1 MTALRHWLEAH
12 RDLWTRYGST
22 FAYFWRHRDQM
33 RSQLLLEDEA
43 QFLPTALAVQEAPAS
58 RTARWVAWLIMSMV
72 LLAFAWAFVGRMDIV
87 VNAQG
92 KVIPS
97 SRIQT
102 IASVDT
108 GAIVMLGVHD
118 GQRVK
123 TGDLLLQLDSRAI
136 DAERDKALSDK
147 GEAALTGARNLALL
161 SALTT
166 GRPPRM
172 PTAQQLEA
180 QYQVHIEPA
189 KWEAAQRHVQ
199 GQFLDYSSK
208 QQKFADDIG
217 HYRQMLP
224 LVARQAESYRMLA
237 ATQDVSRDAW
247 QEKEQARLQLQAQLQ
262 EARNQQAALLA
273 ETKKNALDQIAE
285 ARRTAAESGHDAVRA
300 ASTSG
305 LLTLRAPVDGTVQQ
319 LAVHTIGGVAQ
330 AAQPLM
336 QIVPAGGPL
345 EIEAFMENKDK
356 GFVHAG
362 QSVAVKVDAF
372 EYTKYGTLPGKVTHV
387 SQDAIPDEKRGL
399 IYAVKVLL
407 DETMLDVEGEPTPV
421 TPGMAVN
428 VEIKTGDRRVI
439 EYVMS
444 PLIRH
449 TREALH
455 ER

>member
-1 MTALRHWLEAH
+1 MNLRHRVQAH
-12 RDLWTRYGST
+12 GELWGRYGRT
-22 FAYFWRHRDQM
+22 FAYFWQHRDQL
-33 RSQLLLEDEA
+33 RSRMLLEDEA
-43 QFLPTALAVQEAPAS
+43 EFLPAALAVQEAPPS
-58 RTARWVAWLIMSMV
+58 RTARWVARLLMLLV
-72 LLAFAWAFVGRMDIV
+72 LLAFAWALIGRMDIV

-108 GAIVMLGVHD
+108 GAIVTLNVQE

-123 TGDLLLQLDSRAI
+123 AGDVLLQLDTRAI
-136 DAERDKALSDK
+136 DAERDKALGDK
-147 GEAALTGARNLALL
+147 SEAVLSGARNLALL
-161 SALTT
+161 QALAK

-172 PTAQQLEA
+172 PSVQQLEA

-189 KWEAAQRHVQ
+189 KWEAAQQHVQ

-208 QQKFADDIG
+208 QKKFADDIR
-217 HYRQMLP
+217 HYGQMLP
-224 LVARQAESYRMLA
+224 LATRQAESYKVLST
-237 ATQDVSRDAW
+237 TQDVSRDAW
-247 QEKEQARLQLQAQLQ
+247 QEKEQARLQLQANLQ

-285 ARRTAAESGHDAVRA
+285 ARRIAADSGHDAVRA

-305 LLTLRAPVDGTVQQ
+305 LLTLKAPVDGTVQQ

-336 QIVPAGGPL
+336 QIVPTGGPL

-362 QSVAVKVDAF
+362 QSVAVKVDTF
-372 EYTKYGTLPGKVTHV
+372 EYTKYGTLPGRVIHV

-399 IYAVKVLL
+399 LYAVKVLL
-407 DETMLDVEGEPTPV
+407 DRTTLDVDGKDTEV

-428 VEIKTGDRRVI
+428 VEIKTGDRRIV
-439 EYVMS
+439 EYVLS
-444 PLIRH
+444 PLLRH
-449 TREALH
+449 THEALN

>member
-1 MTALRHWLEAH
+1 MNLRHRLQAH
-12 RDLWTRYGST
+12 GELWGRYGRT
-22 FAYFWRHRDQM
+22 FAYFWQHRDQM
-33 RSQLLLEDEA
+33 RSRMLLEDEA
-43 QFLPTALAVQEAPAS
+43 EFLPAALAVQEAPPS
-58 RTARWVAWLIMSMV
+58 RTARWIARLLMLLV
-72 LLAFAWAFVGRMDIV
+72 LLAFAWALIGRMDIV

-108 GAIVMLGVHD
+108 GAIVTLNVQD

-123 TGDLLLQLDSRAI
+123 AGDVLLQLDTRAI
-136 DAERDKALSDK
+136 DAERDKALGDK
-147 GEAALTGARNLALL
+147 SEAVLNGARNLALL
-161 SALTT
+161 QALSQ

-172 PTAQQLEA
+172 PSAQQLDE

-189 KWEAAQRHVQ
+189 KWEAARLHVQ
-199 GQFLDYSSK
+199 GQFLDYSSRQK
-208 QQKFADDIG
+208 KFADDIR
-217 HYRQMLP
+217 HYGRMLP
-224 LVARQAESYRMLA
+224 LATRQAESYKALA

-273 ETKKNALDQIAE
+273 ETRKNALDQIAE
-285 ARRTAAESGHDAVRA
+285 ARRIAADSGHDAVRA
-300 ASTSG
+300 ASTGG

-362 QSVAVKVDAF
+362 QSVAVKVDTF
-372 EYTKYGTLPGKVTHV
+372 EYTKYGTLPGKVIHV

-399 IYAVKVLL
+399 LYAVKVLL
-407 DETMLDVEGEPTPV
+407 DRTTLDVDGKDTEV

-428 VEIKTGDRRVI
+428 VEIKTGDRRIV
-439 EYVMS
+439 EYVLS
-444 PLIRH
+444 PLLRH
-449 TREALH
+449 THEALN

>member
-1 MTALRHWLEAH
+1 MNLRHRLQAH
-12 RDLWTRYGST
+12 GELWGRYGRT
-22 FAYFWRHRDQM
+22 FAYFWQHRDEM
-33 RSQLLLEDEA
+33 RSRMLLEDEA
-43 QFLPTALAVQEAPAS
+43 EFLPAALAVQEAPPS
-58 RTARWVAWLIMSMV
+58 RTARWIARLLMLLV
-72 LLAFAWAFVGRMDIV
+72 LLAFAWALIGRMDIV

-108 GAIVMLGVHD
+108 GAIVTLNVQD

-123 TGDLLLQLDSRAI
+123 AGDVLLQLDTRAI
-136 DAERDKALSDK
+136 DAERDKALGDK
-147 GEAALTGARNLALL
+147 SEAVLNGARNLALL
-161 SALTT
+161 QALSQ

-172 PTAQQLEA
+172 PSAQQLDE

-189 KWEAAQRHVQ
+189 KWEAARQHVQ
-199 GQFLDYSSK
+199 GQFLDYSSRQK
-208 QQKFADDIG
+208 KFADDIR
-217 HYRQMLP
+217 HYGRMLP
-224 LVARQAESYRMLA
+224 LATRQAESYKALA

-273 ETKKNALDQIAE
+273 ETRKNALDQIAE
-285 ARRTAAESGHDAVRA
+285 ARRIAADSGHDAVRA
-300 ASTSG
+300 ASTGG

-362 QSVAVKVDAF
+362 QSVAVKVDTF
-372 EYTKYGTLPGKVTHV
+372 EYTKYGTLPGKVIHV

-399 IYAVKVLL
+399 LYAVKVQL
-407 DETMLDVEGEPTPV
+407 DRTTLDVDGKDTEI

-428 VEIKTGDRRVI
+428 VEIKTGDRRIV
-439 EYVMS
+439 EYVLS
-444 PLIRH
+444 PLLRH
-449 TREALH
+449 THEALN